1 MNGATHVD
9 ECRRR
14 DNGARI
20 RYSHEQVLFDNAYHT
35 EKRRTPYSTIQP
47 SSQFV
52 LEERGHLSILIRDE
66 AHLASLLPVLS
77 DARQR
82 LHSLVEMEK
91 PVNVNI
97 MKMMKAATADLPSS
111 PASTNVI
118 QLEADNSPESNKM
131 SAAERSSFIPEAPLL
146 ESPNDHYR
154 ARGTPRTPSFTRAGS
169 FLLKYPSLSK
179 LRQLPS
185 FSSINSSQTFSCS
198 DVIKEQDDDDDDEE
212 EDNVHQ
218 ASGGKGT
225 EAIAKELE
233 VVTID
238 DSVDTEKMVDLT
250 RDIDRSAVETSGL
263 AENEENIELSESWDD
278 FHIEVMP
285 GVFKRLRGS
294 DETNKAFESGECVEV
309 LCLFC
314 TARLACIADCEG
326 VICPLCMSMTP
337 IDSPDKEKARDTVGL
352 GIELE

>member
-20 RYSHEQVLFDNAYHT
+20 RYSHEQVLFDNVSYRKTKNAILHNT
-35 EKRRTPYSTIQP
+35 ALITICVGRERSPEHLDQRRGTLGKP
-47 SSQFV
+47 
-52 LEERGHLSILIRDE
+52 
-66 AHLASLLPVLS
+66 LASLV

-198 DVIKEQDDDDDDEE
+198 DVIKEQDDDDDEE

-238 DSVDTEKMVDLT
+238 DSVDTEKMTDLA

-294 DETNKAFESGECVEV
+294 DETNRAFESGECVEV